1 MGQEKTM
8 KKIISFLLCLI
19 FLPAAAAAKTVISG
33 LTWETAP
40 RTEGK
45 AVASPVYSEATE
57 LKIKGFNF
65 DRLRTVISL
74 NNSAEKK
81 EMGLVLRYSFRLQIK
96 NEETGETFWEV
107 PYHAD
112 ELRIPVVKAGITRDA
127 KIISLKMRE
136 QLKRLHLTGF
146 VPIALKLEIMLS
158 PRKGVSED
166 GRIDEAVLPIIYE
179 AAEEKKRVL
188 KLPKKIT
195 KFTEKQSK
203 KDPVTGE
210 EKKDL
215 DKNPVAESEGN

>member
-1 MGQEKTM
+1 M

-96 NEETGETFWEV
+96 NEETVISV
-107 PYHAD
+107 P
-112 ELRIPVVKAGITRDA
+112 V
-127 KIISLKMRE
+127 II
-136 QLKRLHLTGF
+136 
-146 VPIALKLEIMLS
+146 VLS
-158 PRKGVSED
+158 TENDLLFDHGGS
-166 GRIDEAVLPIIYE
+166 
-179 AAEEKKRVL
+179 AAEH
-188 KLPKKIT
+188 KLFIIR
-195 KFTEKQSK
+195 
-203 KDPVTGE
+203 PVFG
-210 EKKDL
+210 K
-215 DKNPVAESEGN
+215 